1 MAPLSP
7 DAARLRARH
16 SALKRY
22 RPDDDPEVTDARRNL
37 KALRF
42 EEHVKKTIA
51 EAPPLTDEQLERIA
65 ALLRSGR
72 ANTAMEPFGGGVR

>member
-16 SALKRY
+16 TALKRY
-22 RPDDDPEVTDARRNL
+22 RPDDDPEVVDARREL

-42 EEHVKKTIA
+42 EEYVQKTIA
-51 EAPPLTDEQLERIA
+51 EAPPLTDDQLERIA
-65 ALLRSGR
+65 ALLRAGR
-72 ANTAMEPFGGGVR
+72 ANTAQRPSIEVAP